1 MPAPWSTASLIS
13 SPSPAEAAWPAVLT
27 ECGAKGIPFAIIHTA
42 GFSEIG
48 EDGLEAEVVRIAR
61 EGNIRFI
68 GPNCMGF
75 FSPEIGFNTV
85 VTHVPISRQPGR
97 TAFIGQSGWVTKNL
111 LLMGDNR
118 GLRFKHVVN
127 IGNQS
132 DLSLE
137 DFLEYSTDNTG
148 TDVIGFYIEGVKRGR
163 DFLRLAKQASRKKP
177 VIVWK
182 GGHTGA
188 GAVAAASHTASL
200 AVSSAVFTAGLRQSG
215 VITAWGLEQM
225 MGLMM
230 GFLSPVLPA
239 GPRVGVLTQAGGGG
253 VALADW
259 AENSGLTMPVLPD
272 KTQQKLKE
280 KLLPHVPLVANMKN
294 PVDMVW
300 GPLENENE
308 ITGACARLILA
319 HVDSLVI
326 ITYRQITNQFAT
338 NIAALRDDVGKP
350 VIVVPAHPTTQPQA
364 AVLAQHNVPYFDFP
378 ERALEVLAAMVAYS
392 RFRQTRV

>member
-1 MPAPWSTASLIS
+1 MLDRFLKPASVAIIGASRKEHGGGGMFLKGLLDGGYSGRLYPVNPRETEIFGLPCYHS
-13 SPSPAEAAWPAVLT
+13 VTDIPEPVELAYIAVSARTVPAVLT

-137 DFLEYSTDNTG
+137 DFLEYFTDNTG

-182 GGHTGA
+182 GGLTGA
-188 GAVAAASHTASL
+188 GVPCASSMANNSAARPAIQATANIRRYI
-200 AVSSAVFTAGLRQSG
+200 T
-215 VITAWGLEQM
+215 VIA
-225 MGLMM
+225 
-230 GFLSPVLPA
+230 
-239 GPRVGVLTQAGGGG
+239 
-253 VALADW
+253 
-259 AENSGLTMPVLPD
+259 
-272 KTQQKLKE
+272 
-280 KLLPHVPLVANMKN
+280 
-294 PVDMVW
+294 
-300 GPLENENE
+300 
-308 ITGACARLILA
+308 
-319 HVDSLVI
+319 
-326 ITYRQITNQFAT
+326 
-338 NIAALRDDVGKP
+338 
-350 VIVVPAHPTTQPQA
+350 PTTKANQ
-364 AVLAQHNVPYFDFP
+364 
-378 ERALEVLAAMVAYS
+378 S
-392 RFRQTRV
+392 RFCACIKTGESGQSR